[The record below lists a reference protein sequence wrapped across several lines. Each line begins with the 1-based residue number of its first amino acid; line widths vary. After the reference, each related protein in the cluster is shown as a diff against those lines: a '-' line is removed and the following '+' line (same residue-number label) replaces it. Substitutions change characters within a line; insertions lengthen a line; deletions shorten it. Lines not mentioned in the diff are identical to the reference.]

1 MNMISDST
9 NVNDSNNVNKAKQ
22 FCFENAVINTSIQ
35 WMYKYNTFISELK
48 IYIESIN
55 DYFTASNKQLE
66 EYLNKTQNQTIACI
80 LSYQNEF
87 KTKHSIHSNKLV
99 SFVQE
104 SIDNFLKEIKEAA
117 TEGKYKDN
125 SNQPASLINN
135 SSNNQIEELQKQKE
149 SFQLEITNL
158 KSLLKETQIKNSEI
172 LLNSKSLTDNLQTYL
187 TNNETQIQTISTL
200 NNKINNLQQEIAS
213 LQNTIIE
220 KTTSLNQYKIQYEQ
234 AIKNNQ
240 IKPTESSSKNIN
252 EIMKNIPQ
260 DEQKDFEQE
269 KEEYTTLQKTIDDI
283 KAEINDKQ
291 KEVTL
296 LNKDDPNKKELEKE
310 IKDKKNLFL
319 KLTKELIALKKKI
332 NDKKDKKK

>member
-1 MNMISDST
+1 MNMISEST

-22 FCFENAVINTSIQ
+22 FCFENAVINTSMQ
-35 WMYKYNTFISELK
+35 WMYKYNSFISELK

-55 DYFTASNKQLE
+55 DYFTASSKQLE
-66 EYLNKTQNQTIACI
+66 EYVNKTQNQRIACI

-87 KTKHSIHSNKLV
+87 KTKHNIHSNKLIL
-99 SFVQE
+99 FVQE

-117 TEGKYKDN
+117 TEGKCKDN
-125 SNQPASLINN
+125 SNQSASLINN
-135 SSNNQIEELQKQKE
+135 SNNQIEQLQKQNE

-158 KSLLKETQIKNSEI
+158 KSLLKETQIKNNDI
-172 LLNSKSLTDNLQTYL
+172 LLNSKSITDNLQTYL
-187 TNNETQIQTISTL
+187 INNKTQTQTISTL
-200 NNKINNLQQEIAS
+200 NNKINNLQQEIS
-213 LQNTIIE
+213 TLQNTIIE

-291 KEVTL
+291 KEVAL